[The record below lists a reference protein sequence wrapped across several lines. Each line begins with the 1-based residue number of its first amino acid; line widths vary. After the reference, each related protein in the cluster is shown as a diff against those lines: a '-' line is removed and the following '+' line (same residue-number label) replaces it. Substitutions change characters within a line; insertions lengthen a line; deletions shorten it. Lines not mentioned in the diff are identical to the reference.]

1 MDDNIAKY
9 YLVKVEFETINE
21 QNGKQKKIKSQFL
34 VDAMGCTE
42 AEARTRIYL
51 KDSVMDYE
59 IVNVS
64 KSPIE
69 DIIMVPDTQ
78 LQSKVVSKA

>member
-1 MDDNIAKY
+1 MNEMTNKY

-21 QNGKQKKIKSQFL
+21 NNGKPKKIKTQYL
-34 VDAMGCTE
+34 VDAMSCTE
-42 AEARTRIYL
+42 AEARARGYL

-59 IVNVS
+59 IVNVN

-69 DIIMVPDTQ
+69 DVIE
-78 LQSKVVSKA
+78 VVDSQVKN